1 MPPRPL
7 IRRPLTGRT
16 MQPRQQRGQ
25 ASAEYLAVASALV
38 LALLFGTD
46 LPPVVALMAALKSYF
61 GAYSF
66 ALSLP

>member
-1 MPPRPL
+1 
-7 IRRPLTGRT
+7 